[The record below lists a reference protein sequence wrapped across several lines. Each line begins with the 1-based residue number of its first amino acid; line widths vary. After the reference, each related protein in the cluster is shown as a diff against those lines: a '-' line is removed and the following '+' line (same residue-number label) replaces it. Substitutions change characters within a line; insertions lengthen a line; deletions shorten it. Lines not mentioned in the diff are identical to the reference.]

1 MTARGAA
8 GILLFTLGALAACS
22 SDSSEGSGT
31 GGAST
36 GGSGGASASGGS
48 GGADASSGG
57 AGGAS
62 GGSGGSAGSAAGSG
76 GASGGSAG
84 VAGDAATGGSSGADA
99 AADAAPA
106 VGYCTRPCGTVND
119 CCPAGST
126 DCPSNQYP
134 NNYKCVAGG
143 CRSPEC
149 STTTDCS
156 STNPK
161 LDCFS
166 LSGFHSCA
174 LTCSADTDCTSPL
187 TCSGLDD
194 NNKKFCLAKGSGC
207 SDDASCNGY
216 GKCVEKVC
224 VCYADADCTK
234 AGFTKC
240 AL

>member
-1 MTARGAA
+1 MAVRGST
-8 GILLFTLGALAACS
+8 GLCVWISLAVLACS
-22 SDSSEGSGT
+22 TDSTDGA
-31 GGAST
+31 GGASA
-36 GGSGGASASGGS
+36 GGSGGASAS

-57 AGGAS
+57 AGGAT
-62 GGSGGSAGSAAGSG
+62 GGTGAGASGSG
-76 GASGGSAG
+76 GASASGGVAG
-84 VAGDAATGGSSGADA
+84 AAGDAATTEGGAGLDA
-99 AADAAPA
+99 GTDADAAPA
-106 VGYCTRPCGTVND
+106 TGFCTPPCTTASD
-119 CCPAGST
+119 CCPAGAT

-134 NNYKCVAGG
+134 NNYQCVAGG

-156 STNPK
+156 SQNPK

-166 LSGFHSCA
+166 LSGFKSCG
-174 LTCSADTDCTSPL
+174 LTCSTDTDCTLPL

-194 NNKKFCLAKGSGC
+194 NNAKFCLAQGSGC

-216 GKCVEKVC
+216 GKCVGKLC
-224 VCYADADCTK
+224 VCYADTDCTK